1 MAMSYKSFC
10 WVLGTTSFRTDQLN
24 RKIEL
29 QLKYLDQFWSDCK
42 MAKQTWSRNS
52 QLQAAYYKFL
62 KRNGFVAGSAA
73 RPEKDAREKTSG
85 LVELGLVSD
94 ERRLT
99 DPGKK
104 LLTISSAGDFGL
116 DQNDILELSKDSH
129 LYLLQLL
136 KATKSTEYGTVRPFI
151 VFANVMCQ
159 IKPDKSG
166 DIYLTKEEF
175 TYLLPLCVNKSHTK
189 TVIDAV
195 NLARIKGVV
204 TDVDQIIVAHLME
217 MENYKEALKYFKGS
231 AIIDE
236 NVICTVGMNRKSG
249 ADGKSRYDA
258 EYVGVFTSLRD
269 LVFKGVTEVRVT
281 RFVCAVKKCNI
292 YKYWIEY
299 FFVNIPGKRLG
310 KNLALKLRRD
320 RGVFKV
326 KDELEYRSAFFKTW
340 HLLKAKAT
348 LRDYA
353 DLNRRYFALSDTV
366 LFSDER
372 VTFDLLPKVLFQKL
386 VAWLD
391 KESFNA
397 CGNLQD
403 EIPLAD
409 IVKMQMPS
417 KETLVS
423 EATGKSPSYVRSNGG
438 TRTVLKNE
446 RKSRFEK
453 MLSGKFPREQVETLL
468 ALMEDRQ
475 NDAKVQSVV
484 TDNADVPTIFEYIV
498 GIAWYYISGSTGD
511 VLDYMNLSLGA
522 DFLPKTHAGG
532 GEADIVWQYEENP
545 PHYKKHALLIEV
557 TLAEKDSQR
566 RMEMEPVS
574 RHLGEYRLA
583 HPGDNVSYCTFVTT
597 NLNFNVIA
605 DFRCKRSQP
614 YYNPSNAH
622 EKVQGLKIIPI
633 DTKMLRRMLEK
644 NVSYTSVC
652 EIFDAYDSKS
662 GDPVE
667 WHDALRSAI
676 EA

>member
-29 QLKYLDQFWSDCK
+29 QLRYLDQFWSDGK
-42 MAKQTWSRNS
+42 MASQSWSRNS
-52 QLQAAYYKFL
+52 RLQAAYYKFL
-62 KRNGFVAGSAA
+62 KQNGFVEGSAS
-73 RPEKDAREKTSG
+73 RPAKDAREKTSG
-85 LVELGLVSD
+85 LVELGLVDD

-99 DPGKK
+99 APGKK
-104 LLTISSAGDFGL
+104 ILAISSAGDFGL

-136 KATKSTEYGTVRPFI
+136 KATKKTDYGTVRPFI

-159 IKPDKSG
+159 IKPDLLG
-166 DIYLTKEEF
+166 DTYLTKEEF
-175 TYLLPLCVNKSHTK
+175 TYLLPLCVNKSRTK
-189 TVIDAV
+189 AVVDAV
-195 NLARIKGVV
+195 NHARTKGVE
-204 TDVDQIIVAHLME
+204 TDVDQIIVSHLME
-217 MENYKEALKYFKGS
+217 MENYKEALDYFKG
-231 AIIDE
+231 AATVDE
-236 NVICTVGMNRKSG
+236 DVICMVGMNRKSG
-249 ADGKSRYDA
+249 SDGKSRYDA

-269 LVFKGVTEVRVT
+269 LVFKGVTEGRAS
-281 RFVCAVKKCNI
+281 RFVCALQKCNI
-292 YKYWIEY
+292 KKYWIEH
-299 FFVNIPGKRLG
+299 FFANGRGKRLG
-310 KNLALKLRRD
+310 KNLVQKLRRN
-320 RGVFKV
+320 RSVFESKN
-326 KDELEYRSAFFKTW
+326 ELEYRTAFFKTW
-340 HLLKAKAT
+340 HLLKARAT
-348 LRDYA
+348 LKDYA

-366 LFSDER
+366 LFSNER
-372 VTFDLLPKVLFQKL
+372 VVFDLLPKVLFRKL
-386 VAWLD
+386 FVWLD
-391 KESFNA
+391 RESFNA
-397 CGNLQD
+397 CGQLQD
-403 EIPLAD
+403 DIQLAD
-409 IVKMQMPS
+409 VVRMQMPS
-417 KETLVS
+417 KEALVS

-438 TRTVLKNE
+438 TRAVLKKE

-453 MLSGKFPREQVETLL
+453 LLSGKFPREQVESLL
-468 ALMEDRQ
+468 VLMEDRH
-475 NDAKVQSVV
+475 NDAKVQSAV

-545 PHYKKHALLIEV
+545 PYYKKHALLIEV

-583 HPGDNVSYCTFVTT
+583 HPGDNISYCTFVTT

-605 DFRCKRSQP
+605 DFRGKRFQT
-614 YYNPSNAH
+614 YYNSSNKH

-644 NVSYTSVC
+644 KVSYASVC
-652 EIFDAYDSKS
+652 EIFDAYDRKTC
-662 GDPVE
+662 DPVE

-676 EA
+676 EV